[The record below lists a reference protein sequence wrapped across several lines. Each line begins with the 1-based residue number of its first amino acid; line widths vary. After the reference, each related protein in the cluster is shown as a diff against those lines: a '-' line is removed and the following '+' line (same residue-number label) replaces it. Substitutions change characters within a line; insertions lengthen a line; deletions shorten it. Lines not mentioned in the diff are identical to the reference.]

1 MAVIVREKQ
10 PGPRWTI
17 GNNGTLSI
25 PYWVKY
31 TPGSDDVA
39 DITDAVSAA
48 APLTVGAYVLKA
60 IDFDPI
66 APDQIDATARY
77 ELASG
82 SVTDPEEP
90 PDPELTPPE
99 FSLEIS
105 LATARITNSRQVISS
120 GEADDETIPTNGT
133 LLGVQ
138 ADGTIEGIEIPQA
151 QSTFSEVWY
160 WPTNLLTNSY
170 RMTLEALAGTVNFGG
185 AFRSRAAGSVMFA
198 GATLTTVANGVT
210 PIRYHFQYSPPLVSF
225 SVGDLTGINKA
236 GWDYIEWFH
245 KDEIAS
251 DKLKRKLIGYRIHRV
266 FASGNFAS
274 LGIGT

>member
-17 GNNGTLSI
+17 GDNGTFSI

-31 TPGSDDVA
+31 VPGTDDVA
-39 DITDAVSAA
+39 DITAAVQAVV
-48 APLTVGAYVLKA
+48 PLLVGDYTLRN

-90 PDPELTPPE
+90 PDPEVTPPE

-105 LATARITNSRQVISS
+105 LGTARITNSREVMGFGQAS
-120 GEADDETIPTNGT
+120 GETIPSNGT

-138 ADGTIEGIEIPQA
+138 ADGSIEGIEIPQV
-151 QSTFSEVWY
+151 QSSFSELWY

-185 AFRSRAAGSVMFA
+185 TFRSRAAGSVMFA
-198 GATLTTVANGVT
+198 GATLTTVAGGVT
-210 PIRYHFQYSPPLVSF
+210 PVRYHFQYSPPLVSF

-251 DKLKRKLIGYRIHRV
+251 DKLKRKLIGYRTHRV

-274 LGIGT
+274 LGIGS